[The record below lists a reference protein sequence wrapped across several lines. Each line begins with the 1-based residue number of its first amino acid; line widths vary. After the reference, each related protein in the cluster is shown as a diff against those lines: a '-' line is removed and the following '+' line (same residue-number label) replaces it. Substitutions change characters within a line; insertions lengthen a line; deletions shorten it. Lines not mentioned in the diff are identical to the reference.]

1 MISFRFHVVS
11 ITAVFLGLA
20 IGVVIGST
28 YVDRAIV
35 NRLNA
40 RIETVSRNLD
50 ERKAANDELERQLGE
65 SEAAIESSLDFAATD
80 RLVDVPVLV
89 LAARGVD
96 DEVVAETI
104 TLARHAGGVVPGV
117 VWIEPKWS
125 LEGDGDRDVL
135 ADLVGAPASAS
146 DETVVREVWD
156 ALAEELVLIEGEAES
171 TVAAAGE
178 TTTTIAPPAGTTEVL
193 DGLIEDGFLSLD
205 AVGDDATSLGE
216 LAGQGARALV
226 ITGAEADDATASVVP
241 VALDAVLAAELDA
254 VVADVF
260 VSVPDGPERA
270 EAITEA
276 IPEDVREVIALVDD
290 AELPQG
296 QLAAVLA
303 LDAIADGD
311 GGHFGYG
318 SGADGVLPPWS
329 PL

>member
-65 SEAAIESSLDFAATD
+65 SEAAIASSLDFAATD

-96 DEVVAETI
+96 EEAVAETI

-146 DETVVREVWD
+146 EETVVREVWD
-156 ALAEELVLIEGEAES
+156 ALAEELVLIEGEA
-171 TVAAAGE
+171 AGE
-178 TTTTIAPPAGTTEVL
+178 TTTTTEPAAGSTDVL

-205 AVGDDATSLGE
+205 AVGDDAVRVGE
-216 LAGQGARALV
+216 LAGTGARALV
-226 ITGAEADDATASVVP
+226 ITGTEANDATAPVVP
-241 VALDAVLAAELDA
+241 VAVDAVLAADLDA

-260 VSVPDGPERA
+260 VSTPDGPERA
-270 EAITEA
+270 EAVTEA
-276 IPEDVREVIALVDD
+276 IPEDVRDALALVDD

-303 LDAIADGD
+303 LDAIADD
-311 GGHFGYG
+311 VVGHFGYG

>member
-35 NRLNA
+35 DTLRN
-40 RIETVSRNLD
+40 RIETVSNNLD

-65 SEAAIESSLDFAATD
+65 SEAAIASSLDFAVTD

-96 DEVVAETI
+96 EGAVAETI
-104 TLARHAGGVVPGV
+104 TLARQAGGVVPGV
-117 VWIEPKWS
+117 VWIETKWS
-125 LEGDGDRDVL
+125 LEGDGDRNLLV
-135 ADLVGAPASAS
+135 DLVGAPASAS
-146 DETVVREVWD
+146 EETVIREVWD
-156 ALAEELVLIEGEAES
+156 ALAEELALVEPTAGPSEEEA
-171 TVAAAGE
+171 AE
-178 TTTTIAPPAGTTEVL
+178 TTTTTEPEPAPTDVL
-193 DGLIEDGFLSLD
+193 DGLIDAGFLSMD
-205 AVGDDATSLGE
+205 ALGDDVVSLAD
-216 LAGQGARALV
+216 LAGRGARTLMV
-226 ITGAEADDATASVVP
+226 TGTEADGRTAPVVP

-260 VSVPDGPERA
+260 VSAPEGPERA
-270 EAITEA
+270 DAITEVISEEA
-276 IPEDVREVIALVDD
+276 RDAIALIDN

-296 QLAAVLA
+296 HLAAVLA
-303 LDAIADGD
+303 LDAIADGVV
-311 GGHFGYG
+311 GHFGYG